1 MNKFKEFKQKVKEN
15 KGKII
20 TGILVIGGVAFVITK
35 QNSIIKQLKISDAEQ
50 TEEIFKQSAKITKLT
65 NDIDLLKSV
74 MSENVVS
81 SIKAGLTRSLRY
93 HEGRLKNGLCDG
105 VMSEADKLL
114 RMENIE
120 FYSNELE
127 KIIKAEELLK

>member
-1 MNKFKEFKQKVKEN
+1 MSKIKEFKQKVKDN

-20 TGILVIGGVAFVITK
+20 TGVLVIGGAAFVITK
-35 QNSIIKQLKISDAEQ
+35 QNGMIKQLKISDAEQ
-50 TEEIFKQSAKITKLT
+50 TEKIAKQTK
-65 NDIDLLKSV
+65 DIALLKSV
-74 MSENVVS
+74 MSENVLS

-93 HEGRLKNGLCDG
+93 HEGRLNNALLNDN

-120 FYSNELE
+120 FYSKEIE
-127 KIIKAEELLK
+127 KIIKVEELMKSN